1 MKVSELIEALK
12 LVPQD
17 LEVFSM
23 CDHGQT
29 PERSMAPTIYY
40 IVADDSN
47 NYTDDK
53 EDAESYGYSKTVVLL

>member
-1 MKVSELIEALK
+1 MKVSELIEQLK
-12 LVPQD
+12 LMPQN

-40 IVADDSN
+40 IDHDDHD
-47 NYTDDK
+47 NYTDD
-53 EDAESYGYSKTVVLL
+53 EEAADDYGYTLKVVML